1 MASPSWGSYGDG
13 IPGRGWV
20 TSLYCYNYVNIY
32 TLFVLKI
39 DKPHRLKSL
48 VFQLLQGY
56 CVTVVACLYWTRY
69 VPSLLTKPTKEP
81 QKKTGASLEK
91 LMGYMKPYIIRFG
104 AVLSLVVIS
113 SLGEMAIPHYTGRMT
128 DLIMNEDK
136 PEAFTVMSLITVM
149 RYSTAYINNWGYD
162 TFESFQLMLSLILL
176 FNFEVKCPNH
186 FHRAFM

>member
-1 MASPSWGSYGDG
+1 
-13 IPGRGWV
+13 
-20 TSLYCYNYVNIY
+20 
-32 TLFVLKI
+32 
-39 DKPHRLKSL
+39 
-48 VFQLLQGY
+48 
-56 CVTVVACLYWTRY
+56 
-69 VPSLLTKPTKEP
+69 
-81 QKKTGASLEK
+81 
-91 LMGYMKPYIIRFG
+91 MGYMKPYIIHFG
-104 AVLSLVVIS
+104 AMLSLVIS
-113 SLGEMAIPHYTGRMT
+113 SLGKMAIPHYTGRMT

>member
-1 MASPSWGSYGDG
+1 
-13 IPGRGWV
+13 
-20 TSLYCYNYVNIY
+20 
-32 TLFVLKI
+32 
-39 DKPHRLKSL
+39 
-48 VFQLLQGY
+48 
-56 CVTVVACLYWTRY
+56 
-69 VPSLLTKPTKEP
+69 
-81 QKKTGASLEK
+81 
-91 LMGYMKPYIIRFG
+91 MGYMKPYIIRFG

-128 DLIMNEDK
+128 DWIMNEDE
-136 PEAFTVMSLITVM
+136 PEAFTHAIMVMSLITVM